1 MTKRQRE
8 PRDNIV
14 KKLFLAGIRD
24 IDKRRRTRSDTGN
37 LQQGNAS
44 LFSHVRGGGGGGTWK
59 IVLVKRKLRAG
70 ETGVGKILWKLD
82 YLHGVSPL
90 ESLGEEYNAWLQR
103 ITMHASERTNFPCN
117 LRNTTQRDIFVISSR
132 DETFLLF
139 DSPPPSFRFEDRGI
153 RLISRGST
161 TSHARRCLLRVGN
174 YRVTRLNFH
183 REGSK

>member
-44 LFSHVRGGGGGGTWK
+44 LFSHVRGVGGGTSK
-59 IVLVKRKLRAG
+59 IVLVKRKLRPG
-70 ETGVGKILWKLD
+70 ETGVRKILWKLD

-90 ESLGEEYNAWLQR
+90 ESLGEEYTVSNVAP
-103 ITMHASERTNFPCN
+103 THN
-117 LRNTTQRDIFVISSR
+117 
-132 DETFLLF
+132 
-139 DSPPPSFRFEDRGI
+139 
-153 RLISRGST
+153 
-161 TSHARRCLLRVGN
+161 HARFRARQLPL
-174 YRVTRLNFH
+174 
-183 REGSK
+183 